1 MALKLKDT
9 LKPLAVDKAVRRLSV
24 VSVLFNLAA
33 WAILVIRLFPFM
45 RSGRPIDLHYNVYL
59 NVDNVGPAPYALAGA
74 LVGAVIIIVNFW
86 LAARSYGSNRQ
97 NTLVILAVTAFY
109 EFLILL
115 AAFFIILINT
125 QR

>member
-1 MALKLKDT
+1 MALLLKDT

-24 VSVLFNLAA
+24 ASVLFNLAA
-33 WAILVIRLFPFM
+33 WAILIIWLFPSM
-45 RSGRPIDLHYNVYL
+45 RSGKSIDLHYNVYL

-74 LVGAVIIIVNFW
+74 FIGAIIIIVNFW
-86 LAARSYGSNRQ
+86 IAARSYGPNRQ

-115 AAFFIILINT
+115 AACFIILINM